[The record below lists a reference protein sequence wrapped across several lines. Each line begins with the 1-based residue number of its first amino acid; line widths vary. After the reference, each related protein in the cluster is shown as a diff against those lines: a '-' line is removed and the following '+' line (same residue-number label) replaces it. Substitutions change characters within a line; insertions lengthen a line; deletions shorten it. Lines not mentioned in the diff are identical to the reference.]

1 MTPAVHQIV
10 ATLRYGDAIS
20 HEALGIARVLRQAG
34 YRSDIIAGGTDAR
47 SKRFA
52 VDYRDVADDIRDD
65 DIVINHFS
73 VGSDVT
79 RMAFALPWRMI
90 LNYHNITPPEFF
102 VGVHDELAR
111 LCYQGRR
118 ELRAHRDRVDL
129 ALGASAFNRDELDA
143 MGFAPTAVLPVVPD
157 FSHLAGPPDPWIGA
171 AFDDD
176 TTNVLF
182 VGRIAPNKRQDNVIR
197 HFAAYQRIFN
207 PRSRLLLAGSAE
219 GFDRHEMAL
228 RALAR
233 RLGANDVHFL
243 GQVTNEQLTAL
254 YDVADVFLSASEHEG
269 FCVPLVEAFHA
280 GVPVLA
286 LARAAVPATLDGG
299 GVLYDTTD
307 SEEVAALMHRLLT
320 DEAWLDR
327 VLAAQDEALDRLQSQ
342 DFAGLLLGFVRQ
354 VLASPQR
361 PMPRVPGSLRDFKAL
376 SDLHAVRE
384 SRPLAYHRLPPP
396 PPARRGV
403 LSRFGVRP

>member
-1 MTPAVHQIV
+1 MMPAVHQV
-10 ATLRYGDAIS
+10 LATLRYGDAIS
-20 HEALGIARVLRQAG
+20 HQALGIRRVLRDAG
-34 YRSDIIAGGTDAR
+34 YRSEIIAANADDR
-47 SKRFA
+47 SQNAF
-52 VDYRDVADDIRDD
+52 VDYRAIADDIRADD
-65 DIVINHFS
+65 LVINHFS

-102 VGVHDELAR
+102 VGIHDELAR

-118 ELRAHRDRVDL
+118 ELRAHRTRVDF
-129 ALGASAFNRDELDA
+129 ALGASAFNQAELDA

-157 FSHLAGPPDPWIGA
+157 FEHVSGSADPWIGK

-176 TTNVLF
+176 CTNVLF

-197 HFAAYQRIFN
+197 HFAAYQRRFN

-219 GFDRHEMAL
+219 GFDRYQMQL

-233 RLGANDVHFL
+233 RIGAHDVLFL

-286 LARAAVPATLDGG
+286 LARAAVPATLDAG

-307 SEEVAALMHRLLT
+307 SDEVAALLQRLLT
-320 DEAWLDR
+320 DEPWLGR
-327 VLAAQDEALDRLQSQ
+327 VLAAQDAALDRLEAQ
-342 DFAGLLLGFVRQ
+342 DFAGTLLGFVER
-354 VLASPQR
+354 VLASPRR
-361 PMPRVPGSLRDFKAL
+361 PMPPVPVTLQDFKSIAE
-376 SDLHAVRE
+376 LHEVRE
-384 SRPLAYHRLPPP
+384 TRPLAYHRLPPP
-396 PPARRGV
+396 PPPRRSFRPLGAR
-403 LSRFGVRP
+403 P

>member
-1 MTPAVHQIV
+1 MRPAVHQIL

-20 HEALGIARVLRQAG
+20 HQALGIRRVLRDAG
-34 YRSDIIAGGTDAR
+34 YRSEIIAANADAR
-47 SKRFA
+47 SQDAF
-52 VDYRDVADDIRDD
+52 VDYRAVADDIRADD
-65 DIVINHFS
+65 LVINHFS

-102 VGVHDELAR
+102 AGIHDELAR

-118 ELRAHRDRVDL
+118 ELGAHRTRVDF
-129 ALGASAFNRDELDA
+129 ALGASAFNRAELDA

-157 FSHLAGPPDPWIGA
+157 FGHLSGPADPWIGK

-176 TTNVLF
+176 GTNVLF
-182 VGRIAPNKRQDNVIR
+182 VGRVAPNKRQDNVIR
-197 HFAAYQRIFN
+197 HFAAYQRSFN

-219 GFDRHEMAL
+219 GFDRYQMQL

-233 RLGANDVHFL
+233 RIGARDVLFL

-254 YDVADVFLSASEHEG
+254 YEVADVFLSASEHEG

-307 SEEVAALMHRLLT
+307 SDEVAALLDRLLT
-320 DEAWLDR
+320 DEPWLAR
-327 VLAAQDEALDRLQSQ
+327 VLAAQDAALERLEAQ
-342 DFAGLLLGFVRQ
+342 DFAATLLGFVER
-354 VLASPQR
+354 VLASPRR
-361 PMPRVPGSLRDFKAL
+361 PMPAVPVTLQDFKSIA
-376 SDLHAVRE
+376 DLHEVRE
-384 SRPLAYHRLPPP
+384 TRPLAYHRLPPP
-396 PPARRGV
+396 PPPRRSFWPLGAR
-403 LSRFGVRP
+403 P

>member
-1 MTPAVHQIV
+1 MTPAVHQAL

-20 HEALGIARVLRQAG
+20 HQALGIRRVLRAAG
-34 YRSDIIAGGTDAR
+34 FRSNIIAASADDR
-47 SKRFA
+47 SRDQF
-52 VDYRDVADDIRDD
+52 VDYRAVADDVRADD
-65 DIVINHFS
+65 LVINHFS

-102 VGVHDELAR
+102 VGIHDELAR

-118 ELRAHRDRVDL
+118 ELGAHRTRVDF
-129 ALGASAFNRDELDA
+129 ALGASAFNRAELDA

-157 FSHLAGPPDPWIGA
+157 FDHLSGPADPWIGR

-176 TTNVLF
+176 RTNVLF

-197 HFAAYQRIFN
+197 HFAAYQRTFN

-219 GFDRHEMAL
+219 GFARYQMQL
-228 RALAR
+228 QALAR
-233 RLGANDVHFL
+233 RLDAHDVHFL
-243 GQVTNEQLTAL
+243 GQVTNEQLAAL
-254 YDVADVFLSASEHEG
+254 YEVADVFLSASEHEG

-307 SEEVAALMHRLLT
+307 SDEVAALLHRLLI
-320 DEAWLDR
+320 DDPWLAR
-327 VLAAQDEALDRLQSQ
+327 VLAAQDAALDRLEAR
-342 DFAGLLLGFVRQ
+342 DFGATLLACVEQ
-354 VLASPQR
+354 VLAAPRR
-361 PMPRVPGSLRDFKAL
+361 PMPPVPVTLDDFKAIAA
-376 SDLHAVRE
+376 LHEVRE
-384 SRPLAYHRLPPP
+384 TRPLAYHRLPPP
-396 PPARRGV
+396 PPPRARAV
-403 LSRFGVRP
+403 WPFGGRR